1 MKLRW
6 FILLSTQKSS
16 VSLRSL
22 QTIDHLVLTT
32 TQSLVISNVY
42 RAINRVEKKNL
53 SLTRELRA
61 GARASY
67 RYHVGN
73 GIRSLARLVD
83 SCKLFF
89 DFRLLSAFDSFW

>member
-42 RAINRVEKKNL
+42 LAINRVEKTNL
-53 SLTRELRA
+53 SLTREFTD
-61 GARASY
+61 
-67 RYHVGN
+67 VQ
-73 GIRSLARLVD
+73 
-83 SCKLFF
+83 KLF
-89 DFRLLSAFDSFW
+89 LLWREVEDKINHYVSSRVFFLCEATKDAGD